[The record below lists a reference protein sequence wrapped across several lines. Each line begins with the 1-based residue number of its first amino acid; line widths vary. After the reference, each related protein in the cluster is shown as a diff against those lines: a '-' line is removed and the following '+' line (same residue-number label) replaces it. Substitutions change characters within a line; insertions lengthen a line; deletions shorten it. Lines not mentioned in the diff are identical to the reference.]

1 MKLDVIRVR
10 VLPSDEQLTIIL
22 RARDQKPGL
31 SRGLLIAAGVSCLI
45 ASLFLAAVLWKCFQ

>member
-45 ASLFLAAVLWKCFQ
+45 VSLFLAAVLWKCFQ